1 MARTKDRTGYLKG
14 YLVDYRVRNRC
25 LNITVPLADYKKLE
39 KAARREG
46 KKPTRLLVELG
57 LMHLDAVLYVPA
69 ELKGELAQ
77 FQRLVRNVA
86 NNLNQIAHHTNTVKQ
101 AADKG
106 QVFAWLKQLER
117 HVESYTL
124 GRLKAHHD
132 HQVNE
137 P

>member
-1 MARTKDRTGYLKG
+1 
-14 YLVDYRVRNRC
+14 
-25 LNITVPLADYKKLE
+25 
-39 KAARREG
+39 
-46 KKPTRLLVELG
+46 
-57 LMHLDAVLYVPA
+57 MHLDSALYVPA
-69 ELKGELAQ
+69 DVSDQLTQLKFLI
-77 FQRLVRNVA
+77 RNVA